1 MDAEERPDRCQAAE
15 KLLAEEAVATVDA
28 FGACRRQQDGEI
40 IARLGM
46 TGRED
51 LAGGCAAEQP
61 LERPIA
67 GAPEVGGD
75 ACPVQ
80 VHVDGNRGCRRVVR
94 QAPLFAAYLGQAEAP
109 TAELVWNRHAQ
120 ITRRAQ
126 LLEVLIEEPVVAI
139 VAWRPLVAA
148 RQQILRQDRAA
159 LRPTHCHC
167 RHLVPRYAVR

>member
-1 MDAEERPDRCQAAE
+1 MARRSPQSTPRVSGSIESEQSLTGASAVARPVLFRKTASDQPIQIINWQRLRCDRCGGPLFLDE
-15 KLLAEEAVATVDA
+15 TDIVT
-28 FGACRRQQDGEI
+28 RRYDQYNW
-40 IARLGM
+40 
-46 TGRED
+46 
-51 LAGGCAAEQP
+51 P

-94 QAPLFAAYLGQAEAP
+94 QAPLFAAHLGQGQAP

-126 LLEVLIEEPVVAI
+126 LLEVLIEEAVVAI
-139 VAWRPLVAA
+139 VAWRRSWQRVS
-148 RQQILRQDRAA
+148 RS
-159 LRPTHCHC
+159 
-167 RHLVPRYAVR
+167 